1 MRVTVSRKAHFN
13 AAHRLHVEDWSED
26 KNNEVFGKC
35 CNPNYHGHNY
45 ELIVDVTGD
54 VDETTGIVIDLK
66 VLKDFIRDE
75 IEDVLDH
82 KNLNLDIPYFKKVI
96 PTAENICIFIWDIM
110 REKISNDKDVSV
122 TLYESPR
129 NFVKYSGN

>member
-54 VDETTGIVIDLK
+54 VDQTTGIVIDLK
-66 VLKDFIRDE
+66 VLKDIIRDE
-75 IEDVLDH
+75 IEEVLDH

-122 TLYESPR
+122 TLYETPR

>member
-54 VDETTGIVIDLK
+54 VDQTTGIVIDLK
-66 VLKDFIRDE
+66 VLKDIIRDE
-75 IEDVLDH
+75 IEEVLDH

-110 REKISNDKDVSV
+110 REKISNDKDISV
-122 TLYESPR
+122 TLYETLR